1 MRVGGVGYIFLSLL
15 SEICNYPPLSVCEL
29 LRDLPWQ
36 CRPHTVCFSVVT
48 RNVLF
53 LVPFHRPFTAHR
65 AEQSQYHK
73 PKITPTLRA
82 VGAQLL
88 STGCVGAA
96 EFPRQ
101 QCSQHAAHHHYKHL
115 AKQRQ
120 REKLA
125 SEDRRHTAKGWQER
139 DCTATLPAN
148 HLLGTSSLIRQPFK
162 NRLL

>member
-1 MRVGGVGYIFLSLL
+1 MGYIFLSLL
-15 SEICNYPPLSVCEL
+15 NKICNYQPLSVCEL

-36 CRPHTVCFSVVT
+36 CRPHTVCFSLVT

-53 LVPFHRPFTAHR
+53 LVPFHRPFLTHR
-65 AEQSQYHK
+65 DQQPRYHK

-88 STGCVGAA
+88 SAGCVGAA

-101 QCSQHAAHHHYKHL
+101 RCSQHAASHHYKHL
-115 AKQRQ
+115 ARQRQ

-139 DCTATLPAN
+139 DRTTTLPAN
-148 HLLGTSSLIRQPFK
+148 HLFGTFSLIRQLFK
-162 NRLL
+162 TRLL

>member
-1 MRVGGVGYIFLSLL
+1 MGYIFLSLL
-15 SEICNYPPLSVCEL
+15 SEICSYQPLSICEF

-36 CRPHTVCFSVVT
+36 CRPHTVCFSLVT

-53 LVPFHRPFTAHR
+53 LVPFHRPFIAHR
-65 AEQSQYHK
+65 AQQSQYRK
-73 PKITPTLRA
+73 PKITLTLRA

-101 QCSQHAAHHHYKHL
+101 QCSQHAASHRYKHL

-120 REKLA
+120 REKSA

-139 DCTATLPAN
+139 DRTATLPAN
-148 HLLGTSSLIRQPFK
+148 HLFGTSSLIRQLFK
-162 NRLL
+162 NRFL